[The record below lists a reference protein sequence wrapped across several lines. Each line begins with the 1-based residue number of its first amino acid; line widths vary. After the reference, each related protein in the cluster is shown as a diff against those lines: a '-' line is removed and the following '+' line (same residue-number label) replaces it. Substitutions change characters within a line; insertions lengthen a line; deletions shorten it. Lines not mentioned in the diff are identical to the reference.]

1 MLDGPADPAEFKNA
15 SLIREDR
22 LVGNIHLDAA
32 IRYSISNYARERM
45 ITKSL
50 WNEIIV
56 YASLQRQIKKAFEF
70 MGVKN
75 YIGRI
80 IVVSNEDL
88 DGMDANIS
96 INNDKLTFWK
106 INDPLEI
113 LERMALF
120 HSENL

>member
-1 MLDGPADPAEFKNA
+1 MLDGPLDPNLFSEY

-22 LVGNIHLDAA
+22 LVGSIHLEAA
-32 IRYSISNYARERM
+32 MRYAVGNYARNRM

-56 YASLQRQIKKAFEF
+56 YASLQRQVKKAFEL
-70 MGVKN
+70 MGIKN
-75 YIGRI
+75 YAGKII
-80 IVVSNEDL
+80 IVGNEQMK
-88 DGMDANIS
+88 GSDARIS
-96 INNDKLTFWK
+96 INNDKLAFWK
-106 INDPLEI
+106 INYPLEI

>member
-32 IRYSISNYARERM
+32 IRYAISNYARERM

-75 YIGRI
+75 YTGRI

>member
-56 YASLQRQIKKAFEF
+56 YASLQRDRKS
-70 MGVKN
+70 
-75 YIGRI
+75 
-80 IVVSNEDL
+80 VV
-88 DGMDANIS
+88 
-96 INNDKLTFWK
+96 
-106 INDPLEI
+106 
-113 LERMALF
+113 
-120 HSENL
+120 

>member
-32 IRYSISNYARERM
+32 IRYSISNYAREKM

-56 YASLQRQIKKAFEF
+56 YASLQRQIKKAFGF
-70 MGVKN
+70 MGIKN
-75 YIGRI
+75 YTGRI

-106 INDPLEI
+106 INNPLEI

>member
-1 MLDGPADPAEFKNA
+1 MLDGPADPDEFKNV

-22 LVGNIHLDAA
+22 LVGNMHLDAA
-32 IRYSISNYARERM
+32 IRYALSNYARERM

-56 YASLQRQIKKAFEF
+56 YASLQRQVKKAFEF

-75 YIGRI
+75 YTGKII
-80 IVVSNEDL
+80 IVSSENL
-88 DGMDANIS
+88 DGKDAKIG
-96 INNDKLTFWK
+96 INNDKLTFWNIK
-106 INDPLEI
+106 DPLEI

>member
-75 YIGRI
+75 YTGRI

-106 INDPLEI
+106 INNPLEI

>member
-75 YIGRI
+75 YTGRI